1 MNFVDMAD
9 TIGSSGTQIPND
21 KGEEAIKHS
30 IHNIL
35 STSPGSMPG
44 HPAFGCGMDKYLFEL
59 IDPLMAKMIEE
70 EIVYA
75 LKTWEPRVN
84 VHKIDVIEDED
95 YNRLVIKIAYTII
108 RDPENTE
115 REFIYKSQRAV

>member
-1 MNFVDMAD
+1 MNFVDMPD
-9 TIGSSGTQIPND
+9 NIGPEGNQAQD
-21 KGEEAIKHS
+21 EKGEKAISQS
-30 IHNIL
+30 ISNIL

-70 EIVYA
+70 EIRYA
-75 LKTWEPRVN
+75 LSTWEPRVT
-84 VHKIDVIEDED
+84 VHKVQVIEDED
-95 YNRLVIKIAYTII
+95 YNRLVIKISYTII
-108 RDPENTE
+108 RDPENAE